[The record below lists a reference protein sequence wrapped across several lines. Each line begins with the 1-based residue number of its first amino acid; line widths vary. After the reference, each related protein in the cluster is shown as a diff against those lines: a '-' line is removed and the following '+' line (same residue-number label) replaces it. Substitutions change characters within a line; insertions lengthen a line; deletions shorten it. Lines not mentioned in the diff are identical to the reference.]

1 LVPPTSILQRRR
13 LPAADC
19 CPLGQRHPKGNERI
33 GGAPSGPAMCG
44 AAGDADGTGLQWFDR
59 QMPSVELVRSSALTD
74 TIPYAY
80 AAITPPGRLV
90 FTAGACPLDHD
101 GAVLS
106 PGGVAAQAQQV
117 MANLAVAVTGSELAR
132 S

>member
-1 LVPPTSILQRRR
+1 
-13 LPAADC
+13 
-19 CPLGQRHPKGNERI
+19 
-33 GGAPSGPAMCG
+33 MCG

-101 GAVLS
+101 GAVVS

>member
-1 LVPPTSILQRRR
+1 
-13 LPAADC
+13 
-19 CPLGQRHPKGNERI
+19 
-33 GGAPSGPAMCG
+33 MCG

-80 AAITPPGRLV
+80 AAIRPPGRLV
-90 FTAGACPLDHD
+90 FTAGACPLDHN
-101 GAVLS
+101 GAVVS

>member
-1 LVPPTSILQRRR
+1 
-13 LPAADC
+13 
-19 CPLGQRHPKGNERI
+19 
-33 GGAPSGPAMCG
+33 MCG
-44 AAGDADGTGLQWFDR
+44 AAADADGTGLQWFDR